1 MILWNAELT
10 KRLACSDKEKAALP
24 AIVQELLA
32 ISDKTRNE
40 GILPLASAD
49 QSKID
54 QSPMLHYGFRL
65 IAEGLSTEALEGILA
80 IYLTTSAYNGFEF
93 LKQCMY
99 VEALLSIAAGDSREL
114 LLRKLVPYCGAEK
127 AYSLLKALDAENSP
141 KAL

>member
-65 IAEGLSTEALEGILA
+65 IAEGLSVEALEEILA
-80 IYLTTSAYNGFEF
+80 IYLATSAYSGFEF

-99 VEALLSIAAGDSREL
+99 VEALLSIASGDSREL
-114 LLRKLVPYCGAEK
+114 LLRKLVPYCGTEK
-127 AYSLLKALDAENSP
+127 AFSLLKALDAENSP